1 MSKAAKLKHDY
12 LMTLT
17 LEVDSASAYPIGMT
31 LSGNRMVAPIVGGTF
46 SGPRL
51 EGVVLPG
58 GADWVV
64 VGSDGSMKIDV
75 RTTLKTT
82 DGAFIYLQYRGRFIA
97 SAEAMQQLHA
107 GNVLAPEE
115 YSLAVSADL
124 ETGHEEYAWLNDAM
138 VVGTGQQ
145 SGFNPTYSFF
155 TVG

>member
-1 MSKAAKLKHDY
+1 MKETAQLKHTY

-17 LEVDSASAYPIGMT
+17 LEVDSGSSHPIGI
-31 LSGNRMVAPIVGGTF
+31 SSHGNRMVAPITGGTF

-51 EGVVLPG
+51 TGSVLPG
-58 GADWVV
+58 GADWVL
-64 VGSDGSMKIDV
+64 VGPDGSMKIDV

-97 SAEAMQQLHA
+97 SAGAMQKLRA
-107 GNVLAPEE
+107 GVVLSPAE

-124 ETGHEEYAWLNDAM
+124 ETGHEEYAWLNDAI

>member
-1 MSKAAKLKHDY
+1 MSKAAHLKHDY

-31 LSGNRMVAPIVGGTF
+31 LSGNRMVAPIVGGSF

-51 EGVVLPG
+51 EGSVLPG
-58 GADWVV
+58 GADWVL

-97 SAEAMQQLHA
+97 SAEAMQQLAA
-107 GNVLAPEE
+107 GNVVASED
-115 YSLAVSADL
+115 YSLAVSANL
-124 ETGHEEYAWLNDAM
+124 ETGHEEYTWLNDAM

-145 SGFNPTYSFF
+145 RGFNPTYSFF

>member
-1 MSKAAKLKHDY
+1 
-12 LMTLT
+12 MTLR
-17 LEVDSASAYPIGMT
+17 LEVDSASAYPIGIT

-51 EGVVLPG
+51 EGTVLPG
-58 GADWVV
+58 GADWVL

-107 GNVLAPEE
+107 
-115 YSLAVSADL
+115 
-124 ETGHEEYAWLNDAM
+124 
-138 VVGTGQQ
+138 
-145 SGFNPTYSFF
+145 
-155 TVG
+155 